1 MKLVQ
6 ARIVKAPLTILDDEK
21 TMSPTDSDKFVKNI
35 IKIISFAALNGEIR
49 LIPPCH

>member
-6 ARIVKAPLTILDDEK
+6 ARIVKAPLTTIDDEK
-21 TMSPTDSDKFVKNI
+21 MISPTDSDKFVKNI

>member
-21 TMSPTDSDKFVKNI
+21 RISPTDSDKFVKNI

>member
-21 TMSPTDSDKFVKNI
+21 TIFPTDSGKFVENMNKDCQLCSV
-35 IKIISFAALNGEIR
+35 KW
-49 LIPPCH
+49 